1 MPFAVILPSHIPV
14 LAREVVELLRLPQGA
29 VVIDATLGAGGHSRA
44 ILNQI
49 GPKGIVIGIDKD
61 EDAITVASKNL
72 SSVIRSHHQLV
83 AVRGSYTDL
92 DSIFST
98 AAKNWR
104 CGRPDGI
111 LFDLGLSS
119 LQLESGRGFSFAID
133 APLDM
138 RFDQSGELTAESI
151 VNSYSQPDLA
161 DILWQLGEERASRRI
176 AKAIFEARKKQRI
189 RTTQELAQ
197 NIIKVKPWQRGKI
210 HPATLTFQALRMAV
224 NSELTNLTQALPKA
238 IALLKPGGRL
248 AVISYHS
255 LEDRIVKNIFRDTA
269 KTGLA
274 KLITKKPIR
283 PSLAEI
289 KANPRSRSA
298 KLRVIEKV

>member
-1 MPFAVILPSHIPV
+1 MPSHIPV
-14 LAREVVELLRLPQGA
+14 LAREVVELLRLSKGA
-29 VVIDATLGAGGHSRA
+29 VVIDATLGAGGHSQA

-61 EDAITVASKNL
+61 KDAITVASKNL
-72 SSVIRSHHQLV
+72 SSVIQSHHQLV
-83 AVRGSYTDL
+83 AVRGSYTDI
-92 DSIFST
+92 DSIFSS
-98 AAKNWR
+98 AAKNRR
-104 CGRPDGI
+104 CHRIDGI

-119 LQLESGRGFSFAID
+119 LQLESGRGFSFATD

-138 RFDQSGELTAESI
+138 RFDQSGELTAASI

-197 NIIKVKPWQRGKI
+197 IIAKVKPWRRGKI

-238 IALLKPGGRL
+238 IVLLKPGGRL

-255 LEDRIVKNIFRDTA
+255 LEDRIVKNIFRDTVKA
-269 KTGLA
+269 GLA

-283 PSLAEI
+283 PAWAEI